1 MEKFKFQCFGKVT
14 KKNHPIT
21 SDKELSKLYDEKA
34 EKVENETESK
44 AIEAKINSKI
54 IEYQVKDYEKKLKYL
69 DKVKK
74 EKGKSAAIFK
84 LKEKIVGA
92 KKQTQEAVTMKDPE
106 SGELIVEN
114 DELKRASVDYVSK
127 LLTNRSPKVE
137 FKDDFYLME
146 SLQKLRALE
155 TYVIQ
160 TDISDKDFEDFLKQ
174 ISKKKEKNQFILK
187 AGESYQKVL
196 LGLGL

>member
-1 MEKFKFQCFGKVT
+1 LEEIAKNAKWLSTDEMMTQISRRMEKFKFQCFGKVT
-14 KKNHPIT
+14 KKNNPIT

-34 EKVENETESK
+34 EKAENEKESE

-54 IEYQVKDYEKKLKYL
+54 IEYQLKDYEKKLKYL

-114 DELKRASVDYVSK
+114 DELKKASVDYVSK

-146 SLQKLRALE
+146 SLQN
-155 TYVIQ
+155 I
-160 TDISDKDFEDFLKQ
+160 
-174 ISKKKEKNQFILK
+174 
-187 AGESYQKVL
+187 
-196 LGLGL
+196 